1 MEFDMIMVSLNKSL
15 KIVNKLKFQTIGL
28 NKVILGKLSDLT
40 LYTQSG
46 LEVVQESFKTKVLRE
61 LSGLMENL

>member
-1 MEFDMIMVSLNKSL
+1 MIMVSLNKSL